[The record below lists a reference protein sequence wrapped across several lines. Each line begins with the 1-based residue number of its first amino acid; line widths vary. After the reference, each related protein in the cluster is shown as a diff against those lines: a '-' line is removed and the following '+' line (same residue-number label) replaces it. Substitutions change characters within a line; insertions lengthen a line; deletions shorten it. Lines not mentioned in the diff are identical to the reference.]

1 MSDNPRKDKTK
12 TTIRFGRETLAWL
25 LAAGLIGLL
34 VVIGLYKHET
44 IPYMITKEG
53 ELSSMATNYRFTVVV
68 EGETGQA
75 DQILSDAR
83 SEAMQIGTEMST
95 HLEYSPLS
103 QLNRAA
109 EADPFPLPPKI
120 LEVLQASHLF
130 YKKTAKAFDVTIFPV
145 IQLYREAAESGQTPS
160 PEQIVRAR
168 DASNWGDFQ
177 ILPDGTVIKLRSSA
191 SVDLGGLA
199 KGYAIDRAIEIMQSG
214 NVVGGLA
221 EIGGDLRTFGSPPGG
236 RHWRI
241 AVKNPF
247 GPEDEDN
254 PFCVL
259 TIGDAA
265 VCTSGNYRRA
275 YEIDGVRYS
284 HIIDPRD
291 PRRRKAA
298 AFPASVTVVAPTAI
312 QADAWAT
319 ALSVVGFEEGMALL
333 DKAEGVEA
341 MFVEGTPEQPR
352 TLMTPGFGALI
363 DPNARPPG
371 LEDPLAV
378 SALTYT
384 AD

>member
-1 MSDNPRKDKTK
+1 MSDKSASDKAK
-12 TTIRFGRETLAWL
+12 TIRFGRETLAWL

-53 ELSSMATNYRFTVVV
+53 KLSEMGTDYRFTVVV

-83 SEAMQIGTEMST
+83 TEAMQIGTEMST
-95 HLEYSPLS
+95 HLEYSPLN

-109 EADPFPLPPKI
+109 EAEQIPLPPKT
-120 LEVLQASHLF
+120 LEVLQAARGFHE
-130 YKKTAKAFDVTIFPV
+130 KTAKAFDVTIFPV
-145 IQLYREAAESGQTPS
+145 IQLYRKAAETGRTPS
-160 PEQIVRAR
+160 PEQIARAR
-168 DASNWGDFQ
+168 DASNWQDFQ
-177 ILPDGTVIKLRSSA
+177 ILPDGTVIKLRSTA
-191 SVDLGGLA
+191 GVDLGGLA
-199 KGYAIDRAIEIMQSG
+199 KGYAIDRAIGIMQSG

-236 RHWRI
+236 RRWRI

-247 GPEDEDN
+247 RPENEEK

-275 YEIDGVRYS
+275 YELDGVRYS

-298 AFPASVTVVAPTAI
+298 EFPASVTVVAPTAI

-319 ALSVVGFEEGMALL
+319 ALSVVGYEEGMALL

-341 MFVEGTPEQPR
+341 MFVEGTAEQPR

-363 DPNARPPG
+363 DPETMPPG
-371 LEDPLAV
+371 VEDPLAV
-378 SALTYT
+378 SALARS